1 MDMNIIADR
10 LNRISPSQTIAITS
24 KARALKAAGR
34 DIISLSAGEP
44 DFDTPDHIKQAA
56 IAAIQSGDTK
66 YTDVAGTA
74 ALRKAVAE
82 KFKRDSGID
91 YKPEEIIVST
101 GGKQVIFNAMLA
113 TVQAG
118 DEVIIPTPCWVS
130 YPDIVALAEGTPV
143 FVSCSQ
149 NHGFKLRA
157 EDLEAAITPK
167 TKWVF
172 LNSPNNPTGAAYSA
186 EELRPICDVLLKHP
200 NIWVFTDDIY
210 EKLTY
215 DGFKPATIVE
225 VEPRLRDR
233 TITMNGCSKAYAMTG
248 WRIGFCGAPVAL
260 IKAMDKLQ
268 SQSTS
273 NTSSI
278 GQAAAVAALNG
289 PEDGLAEMVRVYK
302 TRRDLVVDML
312 NDAPGITCSKP
323 EGAFYVFP
331 AIHGCIGKTTPK
343 GTQINN
349 DEDFVIALLDEE
361 GVAAVH
367 GSAFVYPG
375 HFRISYATSTEAL
388 REACTRIQRFCA
400 ALA

>member
-1 MDMNIIADR
+1 MPLIADR
-10 LNRISPSQTIAITS
+10 LNRISPSQTIAISS
-24 KARALKAAGR
+24 KARALKAEGR

-56 IAAIQSGDTK
+56 ITAIQSGDTK
-66 YTDVAGTA
+66 YTDVAGTV

-82 KFKRDSGID
+82 KFKRDSGLD

-118 DEVIIPTPCWVS
+118 DEVVIPTPCWVS

-143 FVSCSQ
+143 FVPCGQ
-149 NHGFKLRA
+149 NNGFKMRA

-172 LNSPNNPTGAAYSA
+172 LNSPNNPSGAAYSA

-200 NIWVFTDDIY
+200 NVWVFTDDIY

-215 DGFKPATIVE
+215 DGFKPATIVQ
-225 VEPRLRDR
+225 VEPALRER

-248 WRIGFCGAPVAL
+248 WRIGFAGAPVAL
-260 IKAMDKLQ
+260 IKALDKLQ

-278 GQAAAVAALNG
+278 SQAAAVAALNG
-289 PEDGLAEMVRVYK
+289 PEDGLHEMVRVYK
-302 TRRDLVVDML
+302 ERRDLVVDML
-312 NDAPGITCSKP
+312 NAAPGITCSKP

-331 AIHGCIGKTTPK
+331 SIHGCIGKTTAK
-343 GTQINN
+343 GVKINT

-367 GSAFVYPG
+367 GSAFIYPG

-400 ALA
+400 ALV